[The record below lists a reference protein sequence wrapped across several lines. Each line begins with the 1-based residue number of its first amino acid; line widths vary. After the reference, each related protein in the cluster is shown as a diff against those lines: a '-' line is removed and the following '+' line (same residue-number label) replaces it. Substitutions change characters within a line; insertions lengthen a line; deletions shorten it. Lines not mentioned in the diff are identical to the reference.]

1 MCSVRLLDYDCFIE
15 RKIER
20 KKAEC
25 MHVRAGTNK
34 DGVCLERN
42 TTPPPSS
49 WMAHAK
55 KHTNIENSCQTESK
69 IAKMKWNNNKRR
81 RSKAHL

>member
-1 MCSVRLLDYDCFIE
+1 MCSVRLLDINCFIE

-25 MHVRAGTNK
+25 IHVRAGTNK

-42 TTPPPSS
+42 TTHPPSS
-49 WMAHAK
+49 WTAHAEK
-55 KHTNIENSCQTESK
+55 QTNIEKKLSNE
-69 IAKMKWNNNKRR
+69 N
-81 RSKAHL
+81 

>member
-1 MCSVRLLDYDCFIE
+1 MCSVRLLDYNCFIE

-34 DGVCLERN
+34 DGVCLDRN

-49 WMAHAK
+49 WTAHAEK
-55 KHTNIENSCQTESK
+55 QTNIE
-69 IAKMKWNNNKRR
+69 IIVKRR
-81 RSKAHL
+81 LKGQKMNRIIIKVGAQKRT